1 MHGARMP
8 AWGCS
13 RTIAAMAGLAVVGGH
28 SILRERQADQTEPGF
43 PKGAQR
49 SQVRGLG
56 GDVTVL
62 DTGDYLVVQ
71 RHGLDTYTPA
81 HRVDHVR
88 NLSAI
93 VAAGCDRVLAVSSVG
108 SLRAEL
114 AVGAVLAPDDF
125 IALDQP
131 ATSVHHDARSHVVP
145 AFSPEWRS
153 QVLGAWREQ
162 SEVAI
167 GDGGVYWQSN
177 GPRFETPSEVRYLA
191 AFADVVGMTVGS
203 ECVIAN
209 ELGLLYAAVCIV
221 DNLANGLGSSPLT
234 PAEFAAGKAANA
246 ARLHGALHAVA
257 PVLA

>member
-1 MHGARMP
+1 
-8 AWGCS
+8 
-13 RTIAAMAGLAVVGGH
+13 MAGLAVVGGH
-28 SILRERQADQTEPGF
+28 SILPADPRDEAGRGAQPGF

-49 SQVRGLG
+49 RQVRGFG

-62 DTGDYLVVQ
+62 DAGDYLVLQ

-81 HRVDHVR
+81 HSVDHVR

-145 AFSPEWRS
+145 GFSPDWRS

-162 SEVAI
+162 SDVVI

-257 PVLA
+257 PVLAS